1 MSEVFDVVVVG
12 CGITGS
18 GTAYHLKKF
27 GVDRVLLLER
37 RTPAAG
43 GTGKSAAIVRQH
55 YSNPLPAR
63 LAMESV
69 DMFAA
74 MPDELGASGGYQQ
87 AGWFFLIPQDFLGG
101 ATANVAM
108 QQEVGV
114 DTRLLDDKEIAEMMP
129 WLNPEGVAGVAHE
142 RKGGYADPVQSTE
155 AYLKAF
161 KDLGGEARIGSA
173 ARSVLRSGDTVSGV
187 MTDDG
192 PITSGAVVNA
202 AGPWSGLLA
211 NSADIELDLKV
222 LREQDTVWEARG
234 DRPLPTSSISNAVD
248 AIYVRPLG
256 DRRYVVGRGF
266 PKEYFEADPNNYKE
280 TVDEDFV
287 SDVSAR
293 LQHRFPPF
301 AGAKRVDSYGALYDV
316 TPDWY
321 PFTGPRKGL
330 SGYYDAC
337 GGSGHGFK
345 IAPALSR
352 HLARWIVDGAIDDEF
367 ARLSYDRLSDGR
379 SFVQAYGGNRG

>member
-12 CGITGS
+12 CGITGA

-69 DMFAA
+69 EMFAA
-74 MPDELGASGGYQQ
+74 MPDELGADGGYKP
-87 AGWFFLIPQDFLGG
+87 AGWVFLVPPDLLEG
-101 ATANVAM
+101 ARENVVM
-108 QQEVGV
+108 QQTVGV
-114 DTRLLDDKEIAEMMP
+114 DTRLLDDQEISEMMP
-129 WLNPEGVAGVAHE
+129 WLNTEGVAGVAHE
-142 RKGGYADPVQSTE
+142 PKGGYADPVQATE

-161 KDLGGEARIGSA
+161 KDLGGEAWISTP
-173 ARSVLRSGDTVSGV
+173 ARTIIREDDKVTGV
-187 MTDDG
+187 ITDEG
-192 PITSGAVVNA
+192 PIAAGAVVNA
-202 AGPWSGLLA
+202 AGPWAALLA
-211 NSADIELDLKV
+211 QSAGIELEVKA
-222 LREQDTVWEARG
+222 LREQDTVWEARVE
-234 DRPLPTSSISNAVD
+234 RPLPTSSISNAVD

-256 DRRYVVGRGF
+256 GRRYVVGRGF
-266 PKEYFEADPNNYKE
+266 PKEYFEVDPNNYKE

-287 SDVSAR
+287 SDVATR

-301 AGAKRVDSYGALYDV
+301 VGATRIDSYGALYDV

-321 PFTGPRKGL
+321 PFTGPRAGL
-330 SGYYDAC
+330 SGYFDAC

-352 HLARWIVDGAIDDEF
+352 HLARWIVDGTIDDEF
-367 ARLSYDRLSDGR
+367 ARLSHDRLGDGQ

>member
-1 MSEVFDVVVVG
+1 MSEAFEVVVVG
-12 CGITGS
+12 CGITGA
-18 GTAYHLKKF
+18 GTAYHLKKL
-27 GVDRVLLLER
+27 GADKVLLLER

-63 LAMESV
+63 LAMESI

-74 MPDELGASGGYQQ
+74 MPDELGTDGGYRA
-87 AGWFFLIPQDFLGG
+87 AGWFFLVPPDFLAG

-108 QQEVGV
+108 QQTVGV
-114 DTRLLDDKEIAEMMP
+114 DTRLLDNQEIAEMMP
-129 WLNPEGVAGVAHE
+129 WLNTDGVAGVAHE
-142 RKGGYADPVQSTE
+142 RKGGYADPVQATE

-161 KDLGGEARIGSA
+161 RDLGGEARVGSA
-173 ARSVLRSGDTVSGV
+173 ARAIMRSGDKVTGV
-187 MTDDG
+187 ITDEGSIEAD
-192 PITSGAVVNA
+192 AVVNA
-202 AGPWSGLLA
+202 AGPWSALLA
-211 NSADIELDLKV
+211 QSAGIELELKV
-222 LREQDTVWEARG
+222 LREQDTVWEAREG
-234 DRPLPTSSISNAVD
+234 RPLPTSSISNAVD

-256 DRRYVVGRGF
+256 GRRYVVGRGF
-266 PKEYFEADPNNYKE
+266 PKEYFEVDPNNYKE

-287 SDVSAR
+287 SDVATR

-301 AGAKRVDSYGALYDV
+301 AGATRIDSYGALYDV

-321 PFTGPRKGL
+321 PFTGPRSGL
-330 SGYYDAC
+330 AGYYDAC

-345 IAPALSR
+345 IAPALSY
-352 HLARWIVDGAIDDEF
+352 HLARWIIDGTIDDEF
-367 ARLSYDRLSDGR
+367 ARLSYDRLGEGR

>member
-256 DRRYVVGRGF
+256 DCRYVVGRGF

-379 SFVQAYGGNRG
+379 SFVHAYGGNRG

>member
-187 MTDDG
+187 MTDGG

-222 LREQDTVWEARG
+222 FREQDTVWEARG

>member
-12 CGITGS
+12 CGITGA

-69 DMFAA
+69 EMFAA
-74 MPDELGASGGYQQ
+74 MPDELGADGGYKP
-87 AGWFFLIPQDFLGG
+87 AGWFFLVPPDFLEG
-101 ATANVAM
+101 AKENVVM
-108 QQEVGV
+108 QQTVGV
-114 DTRLLDDKEIAEMMP
+114 DTRLLDDQEISEMMP
-129 WLNPEGVAGVAHE
+129 WLNTEGVAGVAHE
-142 RKGGYADPVQSTE
+142 PKGGYADPVQATE

-161 KDLGGEARIGSA
+161 KDLGGEARISTPARTIIREDDNVTGVITDEGSIA
-173 ARSVLRSGDTVSGV
+173 A
-187 MTDDG
+187 
-192 PITSGAVVNA
+192 GAVVNA
-202 AGPWSGLLA
+202 AGPWAALLA
-211 NSADIELDLKV
+211 QSAGIELEVKA
-222 LREQDTVWEARG
+222 LREQDTVWEARVE
-234 DRPLPTSSISNAVD
+234 RPLPTSSISNAVD

-256 DRRYVVGRGF
+256 GRRYVVGRGF
-266 PKEYFEADPNNYKE
+266 PKEYFEVDPNNYKE
-280 TVDEDFV
+280 TVDEEFV
-287 SDVSAR
+287 SNVATR

-301 AGAKRVDSYGALYDV
+301 VGATRIDSYGALYDV

-321 PFTGPRKGL
+321 PFTGPRAGL
-330 SGYYDAC
+330 SGYFDAC

-352 HLARWIVDGAIDDEF
+352 HLARWIVDGTIDDEF
-367 ARLSYDRLSDGR
+367 ARLSHDRLGDGR

>member
-155 AYLKAF
+155 VYLKAF

>member
-27 GVDRVLLLER
+27 GVDRILLLER

-74 MPDELGASGGYQQ
+74 MPDELGADGGYRQ
-87 AGWFFLIPQDFLGG
+87 AGWFFLIPPDFLEG

-108 QQEVGV
+108 QQKVGV

-142 RKGGYADPVQSTE
+142 QKGGYADPVQSTE

-161 KDLGGEARIGSA
+161 KDLGGEARLGSA
-173 ARSVLRSGDTVSGV
+173 ARSIMRSGDKVTGV

-192 PITSGAVVNA
+192 PIVAGAVVNA

-211 NSADIELDLKV
+211 KSAGIELDLKV

-234 DRPLPTSSISNAVD
+234 GRPLPTSSISNAVD

-287 SDVSAR
+287 SDVSTR
-293 LQHRFPPF
+293 LQLRFPPF
-301 AGAKRVDSYGALYDV
+301 AGARRVDSYGALYDV

-352 HLARWIVDGAIDDEF
+352 HLARWIVDGKTDDEF